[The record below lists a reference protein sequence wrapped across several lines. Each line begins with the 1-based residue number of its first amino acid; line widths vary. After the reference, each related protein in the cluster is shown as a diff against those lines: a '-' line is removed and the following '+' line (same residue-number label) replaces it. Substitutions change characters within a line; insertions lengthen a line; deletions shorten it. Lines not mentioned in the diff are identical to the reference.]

1 MSRRILEPG
10 EALFKEGDPPTSA
23 FLIERGRVR
32 ISADHDGETL
42 VLADLGQGDL
52 VGEMAVIDDSPRT
65 ASATALEESVLL
77 VIDRAHLTERIA
89 HSDPIVRALLEGQLK
104 RYRAALAAM
113 QGQGATNLA
122 DDFKDAAPN
131 DLAAIGKIRLEA
143 NLREALARG
152 ELDLRLQPIYDIP
165 AGRIAGYEAL
175 VRWTHPERGPVS
187 PGEFIKLAEETS
199 LIVPI
204 GEYML
209 DAAIKALS
217 ALRAAGVS
225 PLPYVSI
232 NVSPRQMREAGM
244 IERLLQRAHA
254 ADIPIESV
262 RVEITEGMVLDYSQ
276 VTDVLQNCKSIGIHV
291 LLDDFGTGY
300 SNLSHLHELD
310 FDTVKI
316 DQSFARNMMTSA
328 RAMALLEAIVKM
340 VHAIEAQALVEG
352 IETREQL
359 EVLRRLGVRY
369 AQGYLIGKP
378 APLDEI
384 IAAASKH

>member
-1 MSRRILEPG
+1 MSRRILKPG

-23 FLIERGRVR
+23 FLIERGKVR
-32 ISADHDGETL
+32 ISADHDGEIL
-42 VLADLGQGDL
+42 VLADLGPGDL

-65 ASATALEESVLL
+65 ASAVAVEESVLL

-89 HSDPIVRALLEGQLK
+89 HTDPIVRALLEGQLK

-113 QGQGATNLA
+113 QGQGATNMA
-122 DDFKDAAPN
+122 DDHDSMPAS
-131 DLAAIGKIRLEA
+131 DHAAIGKIRLEA
-143 NLREALARG
+143 NLREALMRG
-152 ELDLRLQPIYDIP
+152 ELDLRLQPILDLP
-165 AGRIAGYEAL
+165 ANRIAGYEAL

-209 DAAIKALS
+209 DAAIKALV

-232 NVSPRQMREAGM
+232 NVSPRQLREAGL
-244 IERLLQRAHA
+244 IERLLRRASDV
-254 ADIPIESV
+254 DIPIASV

-276 VTDVLQNCKSIGIHV
+276 VADVLNHCQKAGIHV

-300 SNLSHLHELD
+300 SNLSHLHELG

-316 DQSFARNMMTSA
+316 DQCFPRNMMTSA

-352 IETREQL
+352 IETAEQL
-359 EVLRRLGVRY
+359 EVLRHLGVRY
-369 AQGYLIGKP
+369 AQGYFIGKP

-384 IAAASKH
+384 IAAASVH